1 MMAPR
6 TEKVAKSEALGAAFR
21 GVRVRVGYTPDLLFE
36 ALKDSLLKFDPRV
49 QIRNPVMFVVWLGM
63 LVTLSLAIH
72 PDLFGS
78 SSASHLYNGIVTAVL
93 ALTVWFANYAEA
105 LAEGRGKA
113 KATALRQTRSDLI
126 GRRVRD
132 DGSTE
137 RVPAADLR
145 RGDLIRIRE
154 RRRRAGGRRCRRRRG
169 LRQRSR
175 HHRGVGTRLERT
187 RNRHVLVGHR
197 RDDRHFRLAEDSR
210 FDRSRRLFP

>member
-1 MMAPR
+1 MAPR

-21 GVRVRVGYTPDLLFE
+21 GVRVRGGYTPDLLFE

-72 PDLFGS
+72 PDLFGP

-145 RGDLIRIRE
+145 RGDLIRVEKDDFVPADGDVVEGASRQCMDV
-154 RRRRAGGRRCRRRRG
+154 AGGVVSIDGALNDWPVRPFTN
-169 LRQRSR
+169 QID
-175 HHRGVGTRLERT
+175 V
-187 RNRHVLVGHR
+187 
-197 RDDRHFRLAEDSR
+197 
-210 FDRSRRLFP
+210 